1 MPIEGIVP
9 SVALVKVQRGSVVDE
24 TMDSPTW
31 KGWGSTMDLM
41 AVVPLST
48 EGTVVNPF
56 TATSVQARGIVVVV
70 LLGRGKR
77 ISSVRFDDVTWGR
90 LPRSFAEGTVAALDG
105 VPLQSLVVV
114 DRCQRLWQAPA
125 SSVWIPTSVATGV
138 VAALVVAMV
147 VATGVPGFPGLAIAA
162 ATWAGTR
169 DGWKERDSTRTAHNV
184 REGTRGTGLTVALSF
199 GTGTGAQS
207 KAPPVDVS
215 TKETEELFFWL
226 VDGIVPTPV

>member
-1 MPIEGIVP
+1 MG
-9 SVALVKVQRGSVVDE
+9 
-24 TMDSPTW
+24 SPTW
-31 KGWGSTMDLM
+31 KGWGSTMGLM

-48 EGTVVNPF
+48 EGTVVNPS

-105 VPLQSLVVV
+105 VPLPSLVVV
-114 DRCQRLWQAPA
+114 DHCQRRWQAPA

-138 VAALVVAMV
+138 VATGVATV
-147 VATGVPGFPGLAIAA
+147 VATGVPGFSGLAIAA

-169 DGWKERDSTRTAHNV
+169 DGWKERDSIRAAHNV
-184 REGTRGTGLTVALSF
+184 REGTRGTGWTAALSF

-207 KAPPVDVS
+207 KATPVDVL
-215 TKETEELFFWL
+215 TEETEELFFWL